1 MTTWEDT
8 WKDITIEIP
17 TLLPLGAV
25 PQQPDPGEMLQ
36 YIQGLHNYIADDR
49 QKLVRALNVLGRFR
63 LLQTDDKTDGEIPA
77 SGSGAQKLNTV
88 TGLMY
93 YDDISQ
99 EANSGALWKPV
110 AAARS
115 VADFFNGSFVESFD
129 AVVSSDGATITLS
142 LEQDGTGDLTCR
154 WSTGDVTLDCTPA
167 QTIALT
173 AGTDTVPV
181 GNFVYIP
188 RSTKVLTKST
198 SNWPSEEHI
207 KVAYVFVRSA
217 ATTQT
222 DGPLVNQNWND
233 HVAGTDGQGH
243 MTHMAERSRRMGAL
257 WYDGVSPTYT
267 APGTT
272 LDIALTAGSI
282 YQMHKQTFPAFDTAT
297 GSDVHVANDSVAP
310 YSSSTDPE
318 TLIQADSTG
327 ATLVVFAVANKGD
340 QNHSPVFINL
350 PSGSYNNLS
359 TAVSDTSGYDNF
371 QMPSAFGHESSTG
384 FLVSRLT
391 LQWSAGLTNLTLH
404 NTVDLRGYNPLTASG
419 GSGSLAG
426 ALLQDGSTPLTGD
439 WDTGATYGIDAA
451 FLISKGDVTIEDG
464 DLFLDATANPTLYLR
479 EGGSTTSLTFLEDT
493 TANNME
499 LTKVANTGA
508 VIMDFNAKPT
518 DGTSDAIVRFFRETN
533 TTGTPVV
540 QVLKGDNSTTV
551 QHSLEGGSGDADFCQ
566 QGGNVMIGSATSTE
580 GDLYIDSDSN
590 PTVYLREGADASNYS
605 LIQNQDDATLK
616 IRQYRASG
624 DVYIDLEPWPS
635 GGTDDAQ
642 VRLFRAVNTT
652 GANTA
657 LIVYKADASST
668 VNHRFY
674 AKGDASLCLD
684 SGDVHIGS
692 GAGAGG
698 FKVNISASADFIHCD
713 SVDEYIEITLQSS
726 QPIFSGYMHNDTGS
740 KASQFTGWRSGGTKA
755 SPTATGASHAI
766 LKIGARPHDGTGWT
780 AANKAQISIS
790 TVEAITATAQGTKM
804 DFQTTEAGTTTLTGK
819 MRIGSDDIEIN
830 RNNYDYDLII
840 DGDTTGNVI
849 RMDAA
854 NHRVGINV
862 SAPNTSLEISGDVR
876 VQNGDAY
883 MCENFGGSGVEVM
896 LLNASN
902 IFNSG
907 HMSYRTTINSV
918 DVVRI
923 SATDGDPGAG
933 IMGVSEVAFYLD
945 ESGNN
950 LMARVKYAGGTD
962 KTGTVCALT

>member
-63 LLQTDDKTDGEIPA
+63 LLQTDDKTDDEIPA

-110 AAARS
+110 AAARN
-115 VADFFNGSFVESFD
+115 VADFFNGSFTESFD

-142 LEQDGTGDLTCR
+142 LEKDGTGDLTMR
-154 WSTGDVTLDCTPA
+154 FSTGDVTLDCTPA

-198 SNWPSEEHI
+198 SSWPSEEHI
-207 KVAYVFVRSA
+207 KVTYVFVRSA

-233 HVAGTDGQGH
+233 HVKGTDGQGH

-272 LDIALTAGSI
+272 LDIALTAGSV

-297 GSDVHVANDSVAP
+297 GSHVHVANDSVAP

-327 ATLVVFAVANKGD
+327 ATLSNKYFNIVVFAVANKGD

-359 TAVSDTSGYDNF
+359 TAVNDTSGYDNF
-371 QMPSAFGHESSTG
+371 QIPSAFGHESSTG

-391 LQWSAGLTNLTLH
+391 FQWSGGLTNLTLH

-451 FLISKGDVTIEDG
+451 FLTSKGDVTIE
-464 DLFLDATANPTLYLR
+464 N
-479 EGGSTTSLTFLEDT
+479 
-493 TANNME
+493 
-499 LTKVANTGA
+499 GA
-508 VIMDFNAKPT
+508 A
-518 DGTSDAIVRFFRETN
+518 
-533 TTGTPVV
+533 
-540 QVLKGDNSTTV
+540 
-551 QHSLEGGSGDADFCQ
+551 
-566 QGGNVMIGSATSTE
+566 
-580 GDLYIDSDSN
+580 
-590 PTVYLREGADASNYS
+590 
-605 LIQNQDDATLK
+605 
-616 IRQYRASG
+616 
-624 DVYIDLEPWPS
+624 
-635 GGTDDAQ
+635 
-642 VRLFRAVNTT
+642 
-652 GANTA
+652 
-657 LIVYKADASST
+657 

-674 AKGDASLCLD
+674 SAGDASLCLD

-692 GAGAGG
+692 GAGSGG
-698 FKVNISASADFIHCD
+698 FKVNISSGGDFIHCD
-713 SVDEYIEITLQSS
+713 SVDEYIEITLQSL

-740 KASQFTGWRSGGTKA
+740 KAPQLTGWRSGGTKA
-755 SPTATGASHAI
+755 SATATASGHAL
-766 LKIGARPHDGTGWT
+766 LKIGARPYDGTGWT
-780 AANKAQISIS
+780 TANKAQINIS
-790 TVEAITATAQGTKM
+790 TVEATTATAQGTKI
-804 DFQTTEAGTTTLTGK
+804 DFQTTDAGTTSLTGK
-819 MRIGSDDIEIN
+819 MRIGSNDIEIN
-830 RNNYDYDLII
+830 RNNNDYDLII

-862 SAPNTSLEISGDVR
+862 SAPLAPMEINGDVR
-876 VQNGDAY
+876 IYNGDAY
-883 MCENFGGSGVEVM
+883 ICENAAGAAAEVM
-896 LLNASN
+896 LMSASD

-907 HMSYRTTINSV
+907 SMSYRTTINSV

-923 SATDGDPGAG
+923 SATDGDPGASV
-933 IMGVSEVAFYLD
+933 MGVSEVAFYLD

-950 LMARVKYAGGTD
+950 LMARVKYAGGTN